1 MCFIGFREHKDDER
15 SSIWCFMVNILEI
28 KEVMKHCI
36 AEGGEDTPEDEVDGL
51 EIRLE
56 AVQEC

>member
-1 MCFIGFREHKDDER
+1 
-15 SSIWCFMVNILEI
+15 MVNILKI

-56 AVQEC
+56 AELEC

>member
-1 MCFIGFREHKDDER
+1 
-15 SSIWCFMVNILEI
+15 MVNNFEI

-36 AEGGEDTPEDEVDGL
+36 AEGGEDTPEDEIGGL

-56 AVQEC
+56 AELEC